1 MVIKSVIRIKNN
13 MVLVFD
19 AEGEQIPEYQGQY
32 QDVKGS
38 ILGDAP
44 LGTVFTH
51 WFNRA
56 DEPEVVSKG
65 NW

>member
-1 MVIKSVIRIKNN
+1 MIKSVIRLKNN

-32 QDVKGS
+32 QNVKGS
-38 ILGDAP
+38 ILRDAP
-44 LGTVFTH
+44 PGTVFTH

-56 DEPEVVSKG
+56 DEPEAILKE
-65 NW
+65 N

>member
-1 MVIKSVIRIKNN
+1 MINSVIRLKNN

-32 QDVKGS
+32 YDVKRS
-38 ILGDAP
+38 ILRDALP
-44 LGTVFTH
+44 GTVFTH

-56 DEPEVVSKG
+56 DEPEIVSKV

>member
-1 MVIKSVIRIKNN
+1 MIKSVIRLKNN

-38 ILGDAP
+38 ILRDAP
-44 LGTVFTH
+44 PGTIFTL

-56 DEPEVVSKG
+56 DEPEIVSKG